1 MRKIALLFTLVVIAM
16 LVVNVDLMAQDAVAA
31 PSTGF
36 QMLKEKFIE
45 GSWEWM
51 VPILF
56 VLILGLAFVSNELL
70 HST

>member
-45 GSWEWM
+45 EAGNGWCQYF
-51 VPILF
+51 LY
-56 VLILGLAFVSNELL
+56 
-70 HST
+70 